1 MKILRLLVAVSL
13 LGVSSIAAADPQ
25 SYTNIE
31 LSLGR
36 QGSVFL
42 DGGTAYRLAGSYDL
56 SDTFYTYGQYS
67 SNTYGDFSS
76 SQSGLDAKETQYA
89 IGLGMHFA
97 VADASD
103 WVVRFALQ
111 HDRATSDVLANPST
125 HTGYDLGTGF
135 NTAIT
140 TGLELSTFLD
150 HTTAS
155 TDATDSLF
163 NTSSITAEASQTI
176 LSAGIHMQVGKSMDF
191 GVTDE
196 FNSLGQTRFLLSV
209 RWDF

>member
-1 MKILRLLVAVSL
+1 MNILRLLVAVLL
-13 LGVSSIAAADPQ
+13 LGVSSLAAADPQ

-42 DGGTAYRLAGSYDL
+42 DGGTSFRIAGSYDL
-56 SDTFYTYGQYS
+56 SDTYFIFGQYG
-67 SNTYGDFSS
+67 SNTFGDFSS
-76 SQSGLDAKETQYA
+76 SQSGLDAKESLYNV
-89 IGLGMHFA
+89 GLGVHFA
-97 VADASD
+97 VADATD
-103 WVVRFALQ
+103 WVTRFALQ
-111 HDRATSDVLANPST
+111 HDRATSDVLVNASA

-135 NTAIT
+135 NIAVA

-176 LSAGIHMQVGKSMDF
+176 LSAAVHAQISRNMDF
-191 GVTDE
+191 GVTEE
-196 FNSLGQTRFLLSV
+196 FNTLGQSRFLLSL

>member
-1 MKILRLLVAVSL
+1 MNMLRSLVAVSL
-13 LGVSSIAAADPQ
+13 LGVSTLAAADPQ

-36 QGSVFL
+36 QGTIFL
-42 DGGTAYRLAGSYDL
+42 DGGTAYRVAGSYDL
-56 SDTFYTYGQYS
+56 SDTFYTFGSYS
-67 SNTYGDFSS
+67 NYTFGDFSS
-76 SQSGLDAKETQYA
+76 SQSGLDAKQTVFGG
-89 IGLGMHFA
+89 GLGMHVP
-97 VADASD
+97 VADAAD
-103 WVVRFALQ
+103 WVARFSIMHNKAQ
-111 HDRATSDVLANPST
+111 SDFSNST

-135 NTAIT
+135 NVALT

-163 NTSSITAEASQTI
+163 NTSSITSAPETI
-176 LSAGIHMQVGKSMDF
+176 LSAGIHSQIGKNLDF
-191 GVTDE
+191 GVTEE
-196 FNSLGQTRFLLSV
+196 FSNLGQNRLLLSL